1 METLVMTA
9 QIILSLSILVGL
21 HELGHLLA
29 AKYFG
34 MRVEQFSIGFPPKL
48 FGVKYG
54 ETEYSIGAIPL
65 GGFVKITGMV
75 DESLDTE
82 NLKQEPQPHEFRSKP
97 AWQRLIVMMGGI
109 IVNLILGI
117 VIFIGLTY
125 SYGESYIPIE
135 EVNKYGIIAN
145 KLGQEMGF
153 ETGDK
158 ILAVNGKQISRFDE
172 VRDINVLASENGYY
186 TVERKGKEVDIP
198 VPTGFL
204 DKLSRQDAK
213 ESIFIEAAL
222 PFKVGKIQ
230 KGSEA
235 ERGGLKEGDFITAIE
250 GQPVRFFQELKPVL
264 DENAGEKITLEV
276 ERKEEGSTASIRKTL
291 EMNVSEEGTLGFHV
305 ENLLAFEQV
314 QYPLG
319 QSIAKGTGNAF
330 ETLYLNVVGLGKMFS
345 GEISTKSMKGP
356 IGIAQMFGGTWNW
369 EWFWK
374 LTGILSMWL
383 AFMNFIPIPALDG
396 GHVAFLSYEMI
407 SGRKPSDTFLETAQ
421 KIGMVFLLALMVFVI
436 FNDVFNTFF

>member
-82 NLKQEPQPHEFRSKP
+82 KLSEPPQPHEFRSKP
-97 AWQRLIVMMGGI
+97 AWQRLIVMTGGI

-125 SYGESYIPIE
+125 SYGETYLPLE
-135 EVNKYGIIAN
+135 EVNKNGIIAHE
-145 KLGQEMGF
+145 LGQEIGF

-158 ILAVNGKQISRFDE
+158 IVAVNGHPISKLEEAFGID
-172 VRDINVLASENGYY
+172 VLTNENGYY
-186 TVERKGKEVDIP
+186 TVERNGQKIDIA
-198 VPTGFL
+198 VPAGFY
-204 DKLSRQDAK
+204 DKLSSK
-213 ESIFIEAAL
+213 EAVGKFIEPAL
-222 PFKVGKIQ
+222 PFKVGKVK
-230 KGSEA
+230 KGDEA
-235 ERGGLKEGDFITAIE
+235 DKGGLKEGDVVKSVD
-250 GQPVRFFQELKPVL
+250 GQPVRFFQEFKPML
-264 DENAGEKITLEV
+264 DEKAGQMITVQV
-276 ERKEEGSTASIRKTL
+276 ERQEEGSTVKAEKAL
-291 EMNVSEEGTLGFHV
+291 DMKVNEDGTVGFFP
-305 ENLLAFEQV
+305 EFLLDYEQV
-314 QYPLG
+314 QYPFG
-319 QSIAKGTGNAF
+319 ESIVKGTGSAF
-330 ETLYLNVVGLGKMFS
+330 ESLYLNIKGIGKMFS
-345 GEISTKSMKGP
+345 GDISTKSMKGP

-383 AFMNFIPIPALDG
+383 AFLNFVPIPALDG

-407 SGRKPSDTFLETAQ
+407 SGRKPSDKFLETAQ
-421 KIGMVFLLALMVFVI
+421 KIGMVFLLALMAFVI
-436 FNDVFNTFF
+436 FNDVFNTFFG

>member
-1 METLVMTA
+1 MTA

-135 EVNKYGIIAN
+135 EVNKYGIVAHE
-145 KLGQEMGF
+145 LGEEVGF
-153 ETGDK
+153 QTGDK
-158 ILAVNGKQISRFDE
+158 VLAVNGNPISKLN
-172 VRDINVLASENGYY
+172 DILDIEALTSGTGYY
-186 TVERKGKEVDIP
+186 TVERNGERLDLSIP
-198 VPTGFL
+198 SGL
-204 DKLSRQDAK
+204 YDKLSSK
-213 ESIFIEAAL
+213 EAQGQFIEPAM

-356 IGIAQMFGGTWNW
+356 IGIAQIFGGTWDW
-369 EWFWK
+369 ERFWY
-374 LTGILSMWL
+374 LTGMLSMWL
-383 AFMNFIPIPALDG
+383 AFLNFVPIPALDG

>member
-1 METLVMTA
+1 MTA

-82 NLKQEPQPHEFRSKP
+82 KLKEEPQPHEFRSKP
-97 AWQRLIVMMGGI
+97 AWQRLIVMTGGI

-125 SYGESYIPIE
+125 SYGERYTPIE
-135 EVNKYGIIAN
+135 EVNKYGIIAHE
-145 KLGQEMGF
+145 LGQEMGF
-153 ETGDK
+153 QTGDK
-158 ILAVNGKQISRFDE
+158 ILAVNGKPISRFDD

-186 TVERKGKEVDIP
+186 TVERNGEQVDIP
-198 VPTGFL
+198 VPPGFI
-204 DKLSRQDAK
+204 DKLSSKNAQGQ
-213 ESIFIEAAL
+213 FIEVAL
-222 PFKVGKIQ
+222 PFKVGKVI

-235 ERGGLKEGDFITAIE
+235 DKGGLEEGDMIVTVD
-250 GQPVRFFQELKPVL
+250 GKPVHFFQEFKPTL
-264 DENAGEKITLEV
+264 EANAGQAITMV
-276 ERKEEGSTASIRKTL
+276 VKRQEEGSTVTVEKTL
-291 EMNVSEEGTLGFHV
+291 EMNVKEDGTIGFYP
-305 ENLLAFEQV
+305 ESLLAIEQV

-319 QSIAKGTGNAF
+319 QSLVKGTGAAF
-330 ETLYLNVVGLGKMFS
+330 ESLYLNVQGLGMLFS
-345 GEISTKSMKGP
+345 GEISAKSMKGP
-356 IGIAQMFGGTWNW
+356 IGIAQIFGGTWDW
-369 EWFWK
+369 QRFWS
-374 LTGILSMWL
+374 LTGMLSMWL
-383 AFMNFIPIPALDG
+383 AFLNFIPIPALDG

-407 SGRKPSDTFLETAQ
+407 SGRKPSDRFLETAQ

-436 FNDVFNTFF
+436 FNDVFNTFFG

>member
-1 METLVMTA
+1 MTA

-125 SYGESYIPIE
+125 AYGEKYQTIE
-135 EVNKYGIIAN
+135 EVNKYGIVAYEI
-145 KLGQEMGF
+145 GEEIGF
-153 ETGDK
+153 QTGDK
-158 ILAVNGKQISRFDE
+158 VLAVNGKQITRFNDIYDMDAITDE
-172 VRDINVLASENGYY
+172 NSYY
-186 TVERKGKEVDIP
+186 TVERNGQQVDIP
-198 VPTGFL
+198 IPSGFL
-204 DKLSRQDAK
+204 DKLSSKGARGQ
-213 ESIFIEAAL
+213 FIEPAT
-222 PFKVGKIQ
+222 PFKVGKIIN
-230 KGSEA
+230 GSEA
-235 ERGGLKEGDFITAIE
+235 DKGGLEEGDLIVE
-250 GQPVRFFQELKPVL
+250 VDGQPVRFFQEFKPIL
-264 DENAGEKITLEV
+264 ESNAGQAIAMVVKRQEK
-276 ERKEEGSTASIRKTL
+276 GSTVTVEKTL
-291 EMNVSEEGTLGFHV
+291 EMNVKEDGTVGFYP
-305 ENLLAFEQV
+305 ESLLEIEQV

-319 QSIAKGTGNAF
+319 QSIVKGTGSAF
-330 ETLYLNVVGLGKMFS
+330 ESLYLNVVGVGKMFS

-356 IGIAQMFGGTWNW
+356 IGIAQIFGGTWDW
-369 EWFWK
+369 QRFWA
-374 LTGILSMWL
+374 LTGMLSMWL
-383 AFMNFIPIPALDG
+383 AFLNFVPIPALDG

-407 SGRKPSDTFLETAQ
+407 SGRKPSDKFLETAQ
-421 KIGMVFLLALMVFVI
+421 KIGMVLLLALMVFVI

>member
-135 EVNKYGIIAN
+135 EVNKYGIVAHE
-145 KLGQEMGF
+145 LGEEVGF
-153 ETGDK
+153 QTGDK
-158 ILAVNGKQISRFDE
+158 VLAVNGNPISKLN
-172 VRDINVLASENGYY
+172 DILDIEALTSGTGYY
-186 TVERKGKEVDIP
+186 TVERNGERLDLSIP
-198 VPTGFL
+198 SGL
-204 DKLSRQDAK
+204 YDKLSSK
-213 ESIFIEAAL
+213 EAQGQFIEPAM

-421 KIGMVFLLALMVFVI
+421 KIGMVLLLALMVFVI

>member
-135 EVNKYGIIAN
+135 EVNKYGIVAHE
-145 KLGQEMGF
+145 LGEEVGF
-153 ETGDK
+153 QTGDK
-158 ILAVNGKQISRFDE
+158 VLAVNGNPISKLN
-172 VRDINVLASENGYY
+172 DILDIEALTSGTGYY
-186 TVERKGKEVDIP
+186 TVERNGERLDLSIP
-198 VPTGFL
+198 SGL
-204 DKLSRQDAK
+204 YDKLSSK
-213 ESIFIEAAL
+213 EAQGQFIEPAM

-319 QSIAKGTGNAF
+319 QSIAKGTGSAF

-421 KIGMVFLLALMVFVI
+421 KIGMVLLLALMVFVI

>member
-1 METLVMTA
+1 MTA

-135 EVNKYGIIAN
+135 EVNKYGIVAHE
-145 KLGQEMGF
+145 LGEEIGF
-153 ETGDK
+153 QTGDK
-158 ILAVNGKQISRFDE
+158 ILAVNGNSISKLN
-172 VRDINVLASENGYY
+172 DIWDIEALTSGAGYY
-186 TVERKGKEVDIP
+186 TIERDGERLDLPIP
-198 VPTGFL
+198 SGFF
-204 DKLSRQDAK
+204 DKLSSK
-213 ESIFIEAAL
+213 EAQNRFIEPAM

-230 KGSEA
+230 NGSEA
-235 ERGGLKEGDFITAIE
+235 DKGGLKEGDLITAIE

-264 DENAGEKITLEV
+264 DENAGEKIALEV
-276 ERKEEGSTASIRKTL
+276 ERKEEGSTVSTKKTL
-291 EMNVSEEGTLGFHV
+291 DMNVSEEGTLGFHV
-305 ENLLAFEQV
+305 TNLLAFEQV

-319 QSIAKGTGNAF
+319 QSIAKGTGSAF